1 MQQRQATYTSATR
14 MADMVL
20 MLSRSWAPVPLE
32 KLCDELGVSP
42 RTAKRY
48 RSALNDYFREKFC
61 AEDKSF
67 RFIQSNTESGK
78 ELWFLSQQ
86 QEMEADSFRRL
97 TSVYVS
103 LVLLKTMDSSVL
115 EEGINEL
122 WRGAAGQIEPSKKG
136 KLTLFDR
143 KFRCTGFGRKSY
155 TRNDAV
161 LKQIINA
168 LISQKT
174 LQVLHSGATE
184 RKPRYHIIHP
194 YTLLLHRDSLYLH
207 AYTESRKAIRTFS
220 VDRIDEATVLDALF
234 RYPPD
239 YDPDRLTQGSFGIY
253 EEPDGTLFNVTVS
266 FKEMLHD
273 YITAR
278 QWHPRQRFS
287 HLVNGCFT
295 MQVPLTN
302 VHEFIPWVLQFGGD
316 AEVLEPASVR
326 EQVKKA
332 LAGSLAQY
340 K

>member
-1 MQQRQATYTSATR
+1 MQQRKATYTSATR

-20 MLSRSWAPVPLE
+20 KLARAWAPVPLE
-32 KLCDELGVSP
+32 DLCEELEISP

-48 RSALNDYFREKFC
+48 RSALNGYFREKFSGDD
-61 AEDKSF
+61 AGLK
-67 RFIQSNTESGK
+67 FIQAASESGR
-78 ELWFLSQQ
+78 EMWFLSQQ
-86 QEMEADSFRRL
+86 QELEADSFRRL
-97 TSVYVS
+97 ISVYVS
-103 LVLLKTMDSSVL
+103 MVLLKTLDSSVL
-115 EEGINEL
+115 EEGVNEL
-122 WRGAAGQIEPSKKG
+122 WRAAAGQVAPSKKG

-161 LKQIINA
+161 LKQVINA
-168 LISQKT
+168 LIGQKK
-174 LQVLHSGATE
+174 LQVLHSGAAE
-184 RKPRYHIIHP
+184 RKPRYHIVHP

-207 AYTESRKAIRTFS
+207 AYAEGRKAVRTFS
-220 VDRIDEATVLDALF
+220 IDRIERATVLDDAF

-253 EEPDGTLFNVTVS
+253 EEPDAKPFNVMVS
-266 FKEMLHD
+266 FKETLHD

-278 QWHPRQRFS
+278 QWHPLQRFS
-287 HLVNGCFT
+287 SLKNGCFT

-316 AEVLEPASVR
+316 AEVVEPAGVR
-326 EQVKKA
+326 EQVKQA
-332 LAGSLAQY
+332 IAGSLAQY

>member
-1 MQQRQATYTSATR
+1 M
-14 MADMVL
+14 
-20 MLSRSWAPVPLE
+20 
-32 KLCDELGVSP
+32 
-42 RTAKRY
+42 
-48 RSALNDYFREKFC
+48 
-61 AEDKSF
+61 
-67 RFIQSNTESGK
+67 
-78 ELWFLSQQ
+78 
-86 QEMEADSFRRL
+86 
-97 TSVYVS
+97 
-103 LVLLKTMDSSVL
+103 
-115 EEGINEL
+115 
-122 WRGAAGQIEPSKKG
+122 
-136 KLTLFDR
+136 
-143 KFRCTGFGRKSY
+143 
-155 TRNDAV
+155 
-161 LKQIINA
+161 
-168 LISQKT
+168 
-174 LQVLHSGATE
+174 LHSGAPE
-184 RKPRYHIIHP
+184 RKPRYHIVHP
-194 YTLLLHRDSLYLH
+194 YTLLLHRDSLYLY
-207 AYTESRKAIRTFS
+207 AYTETRKAVRTFAI
-220 VDRIDEATVLDALF
+220 DRIEEATVLDIQF
-234 RYPPD
+234 SYPPD